1 MGTEMKK
8 LNFAGLIAAALA
20 CAATPSF
27 AGVDMNAVAAA
38 AAKPM
43 GPGSG
48 SNTVE
53 TQTNGDGGTI
63 LRVTLPGGFRYV
75 IVNDLCASAGNCD
88 RLGFIVIYNASAGDY
103 SLDTINQWNALRPP
117 QAFKSAAGETIMAHY
132 VLARGGMAQANID
145 MNFEFWNDSIFSF
158 NNYLSNAPKGV
169 TVSVSAQSPALTH
182 SAVSAWFDHEVFS
195 KDDANG
201 KLMLPD

>member
-1 MGTEMKK
+1 MGIVMKK
-8 LNFAGLIAAALA
+8 LIFAALGA
-20 CAATPSF
+20 AMVALAATPSA

-38 AAKPM
+38 AARPM
-43 GPGSG
+43 AQGAG

-53 TQTNGDGGTI
+53 AQTNADGVTV
-63 LRVTLPGGFRYV
+63 LRVTLPGGFRYL
-75 IVNDLCASAGNCD
+75 IVNDICATGGACD
-88 RLGFIVIYNASAGDY
+88 RLGFIVIYDPSAGDY
-103 SLDTINQWNALRPP
+103 SLDTINQWNAQRPP
-117 QAFKSAAGETIMAHY
+117 QAFKSAKGETIMAHY

-169 TVSVSAQSPALTH
+169 TVSVSADGAALSH
-182 SAVSAWFDHEVFS
+182 SAVSAGFEHDLFG

-201 KLMLPD
+201 NLMLPD